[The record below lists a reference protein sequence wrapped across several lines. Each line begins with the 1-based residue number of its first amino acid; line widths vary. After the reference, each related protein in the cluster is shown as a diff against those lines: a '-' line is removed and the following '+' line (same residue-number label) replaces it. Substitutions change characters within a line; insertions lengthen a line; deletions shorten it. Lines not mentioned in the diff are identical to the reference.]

1 MPQAQAAINRSLD
14 GARSRRN
21 HRRGVCGRVCIGARV
36 RTSVENPVRDQ
47 WKPIFG
53 TMYRRL
59 TAAEDWES
67 ISDQK
72 RAERLRDLMKAEDKM
87 HGRPSRFG
95 DDFDFLSVVRYLG
108 NP

>member
-1 MPQAQAAINRSLD
+1 MARVLVAIIVAVCVAASASAQ
-14 GARSRRN
+14 
-21 HRRGVCGRVCIGARV
+21 V

-47 WKPIFG
+47 WKPTFG

-72 RAERLRDLMKAEDKM
+72 RADRLREAMKAEDKLY
-87 HGRPSRFG
+87 GRPSRFG
-95 DDFDFLSVVRYLG
+95 EDFDFLSVVRYLG

>member
-1 MPQAQAAINRSLD
+1 
-14 GARSRRN
+14 
-21 HRRGVCGRVCIGARV
+21 
-36 RTSVENPVRDQ
+36 VENPVRDQ

-72 RAERLRDLMKAEDKM
+72 RAERLRETMKAEDKM